1 MVLQVRTPIGCSGGD
16 EAGDVPGVV
25 ALAATAQ
32 GVIYEGAFGRRRL
45 PDSASMMPR
54 LDLLDRLDGQSGRRR
69 GGDAAGRAGHAVAR
83 AERGGDLPAT
93 RFACRCWT
101 GSTTQG
107 TPRLRAARRPITLR
121 HLLTH
126 TAGYGYDNWNADM
139 LRYVRQT
146 GLLGASSGKLAA
158 LDAPLLFDPGERWEY
173 GISIDWLGRI
183 VDAVSGKTLDA
194 YMREHIFDPLGMHD
208 TAYLLSAGQRAR
220 LAQLHRRAADGTLA
234 PTEERQPLQR
244 QPQFFPGGGGLH
256 STGRDY
262 LTFLR
267 MLLNGGRL
275 NGARNPSAGNRRAH
289 GTEPHRSAR
298 RRYPESANAAHDS

>member
-1 MVLQVRTPIGCSGGD
+1 MVLQVDADRLLKAAT

-45 PDSASMMPR
+45 PDSASMTPDSIFWIASMAKAVTAVAAMR
-54 LDLLDRLDGQSGRRR
+54 LVERGALSLEQNVAEIFPQLASVQVLDGF
-69 GGDAAGRAGHAVAR
+69 DA
-83 AERGGDLPAT
+83 
-93 RFACRCWT
+93 
-101 GSTTQG
+101 QG
-107 TPRLRAARRPITLR
+107 TARLRPARRPITLK

-194 YMREHIFDPLGMHD
+194 SMREQIFDPLGMHD

-244 QPQFFPGGGGLH
+244 AAAVFP
-256 STGRDY
+256 RRWRPAFD
-262 LTFLR
+262 R
-267 MLLNGGRL
+267 PRL
-275 NGARNPSAGNRRAH
+275 SDLPAHAAEWRAPEWRRNPSAGNRRAH
-289 GTEPHRSAR
+289 GTEPHRQR
-298 RRYPESANAAHDS
+298 AAPVS